1 MNPIVK
7 YFGYGKSILRVS
19 PIFLNRLIF
28 DGHIAEKRPAVY
40 NTGASENV
48 YAFFG
53 EADHIIDHLYLGSG
67 YHASNWEW
75 LTHHN
80 IGYVVNAATEVNCFF
95 PDDLEYLPVTPI
107 RDNGEDLFE
116 NLENIIDRIYQ
127 IKLEETVEKEDLE
140 ETVEKEDLDTKDTED
155 VEKECLYKKNIL
167 IHCLVGRSRSVT
179 IIIAYLMKYHHMTA
193 DDALKYIVNKRKY
206 ANPSVKLMD
215 SLRNFQWR

>member
-1 MNPIVK
+1 
-7 YFGYGKSILRVS
+7 
-19 PIFLNRLIF
+19 
-28 DGHIAEKRPAVY
+28 
-40 NTGASENV
+40 
-48 YAFFG
+48 
-53 EADHIIDHLYLGSG
+53 
-67 YHASNWEW
+67 
-75 LTHHN
+75 
-80 IGYVVNAATEVNCFF
+80 
-95 PDDLEYLPVTPI
+95 
-107 RDNGEDLFE
+107 
-116 NLENIIDRIYQ
+116 